1 MTLTRRFFL
10 KSTGI
15 ALAGFAAVPSF
26 LKRTAFGMSVNEGRS
41 AAQRKI
47 LVGIFQRGAAD
58 GLNGV
63 VPFGERAYY
72 DARPTLAIPE
82 PKSGDE
88 NAALDLDGFFGLH
101 PRLSPFKPI
110 YDAGHLAIVHAA
122 GSPDNTRSHFDAQD
136 YMESATPGVKSTADG
151 WLNRYLQSI
160 PSRGTGVSSPFRAV
174 SMTPNLP
181 RTLQGAAPALA
192 INNLNDFALR
202 AGPSSNQMQRGFE
215 SLYEQ
220 GARDFLHGTGRE
232 TFEAV
237 DLLKKANP
245 AQHRPENGATYPN
258 GSFGNAMRQIAQL
271 IKSDVGL
278 EVAFA
283 EIGGWDTHANEGS
296 STGQLANRLDEF
308 ARGIA
313 AFYADLGGRMENVV
327 ILTMSEFGRMVR
339 ENGSRGTDHGH
350 ANCLFLLGGPV
361 KGGKVY
367 GKWPGLGLDQLYEN
381 RDLAVTTD
389 FRDVFSEVVAKHL
402 GATNLNAIFPGYTV
416 RPSNFRGL
424 IG

>member
-1 MTLTRRFFL
+1 MALTRRYFL

-26 LKRTAFGMSVNEGRS
+26 LKRTIYGMTVNEGRT

-47 LVGIFQRGAAD
+47 FIGIFQRGAAD
-58 GLNGV
+58 GLNIV

-88 NAALDLDGFFGLH
+88 NAAIDLDGFFGLH
-101 PRLSPFKPI
+101 PRLRPFKPI
-110 YDAGHLAIVHAA
+110 YDAGRLAIVHAA

-136 YMESATPGVKSTADG
+136 YMESATPGVKSTTDG
-151 WLNRYLQSI
+151 WLNRYLQSKTS
-160 PSRGTGVSSPFRAV
+160 PNETPFRAV

-181 RTLQGAAPALA
+181 RTLQGTAPALA
-192 INNLNDFALR
+192 INNLNDFTLR
-202 AGPSSNQMQRGFE
+202 AGPSSSQIQQGFE

-220 GARDFLHGTGRE
+220 GVRDLLHETGTE

-237 DLLKKANP
+237 NMLKKANP
-245 AQHRPENGATYPN
+245 TQYKPENGAAYPN
-258 GSFGNAMRQIAQL
+258 GPFGNALRQIAQL
-271 IKSDVGL
+271 ITSDVGL

-283 EIGGWDTHANEGS
+283 EIGGWDTHAAEGS
-296 STGQLANRLDEF
+296 SAGQLANRLDEF
-308 ARGIA
+308 SRGISA
-313 AFYADLGGRMENVV
+313 LYADLGDRMENVV

-339 ENGSRGTDHGH
+339 ENGSCGTDHGH

-367 GKWPGLGLDQLYEN
+367 GKWPGLGAEHLYEG
-381 RDLAVTTD
+381 RDLALTTD
-389 FRDVFSEVVAKHL
+389 FRDVFGEVVAKHL
-402 GATNLNAIFPGYTV
+402 GATNPSAIFPGYTV

-424 IG
+424 IV

>member
-1 MTLTRRFFL
+1 MALTRRYFL

-26 LKRTAFGMSVNEGRS
+26 LKRTVYGMTVNEGRT

-47 LVGIFQRGAAD
+47 FIGIFQRGAAD
-58 GLNGV
+58 GLNIV

-72 DARPTLAIPE
+72 DARPTIAILE
-82 PKSGDE
+82 PKSGEE
-88 NAALDLDGFFGLH
+88 NAAVDLDGFFGLH
-101 PRLSPFKPI
+101 PRLRPFKPI

-136 YMESATPGVKSTADG
+136 YMESATPGVKSTTDG
-151 WLNRYLQSI
+151 WLNRYLQSKKS
-160 PSRGTGVSSPFRAV
+160 PNETPFRAV

-181 RTLQGAAPALA
+181 RTLQGTAPALA
-192 INNLNDFALR
+192 INNLNDFTLR
-202 AGPSSNQMQRGFE
+202 AGPSSSQMQQGFE

-220 GARDFLHGTGRE
+220 GVRDLLHETGTE

-237 DLLKKANP
+237 NMLKKANP
-245 AQHRPENGATYPN
+245 TQYKPENGAAYPN
-258 GSFGNAMRQIAQL
+258 GPFGNALRQIAQL

-283 EIGGWDTHANEGS
+283 EIGGWDTHAAEGS
-296 STGQLANRLDEF
+296 SAGQLANRLDEF
-308 ARGIA
+308 SRGIA
-313 AFYADLGGRMENVV
+313 ALYTDLGDRMENVV

-339 ENGSRGTDHGH
+339 ENGSCGTDHGH
-350 ANCLFLLGGPV
+350 ANCIFLLGGPV

-367 GKWPGLGLDQLYEN
+367 GKWPGLGAEHLYEG
-381 RDLAVTTD
+381 RDLALTTD
-389 FRDVFSEVVAKHL
+389 FRDVFGEVVAKHL
-402 GATNLNAIFPGYTV
+402 GATNPSAIFPGYAI
-416 RPSNFRGL
+416 RPANFRGV